1 MDRRQLLTASTL
13 GLAGLAGG
21 SLSAAPAA
29 TGNTGG
35 RARSTIMIWLNGGP
49 SHVDLW
55 DMKPDAPAE
64 IRGPFQ
70 PVSRDFAFVMDRG
83 IAAAAILKA
92 ARGADKALIKDVGI
106 FDVFEGNHV
115 GEGKKS
121 VAIEVTLQ
129 PKDKTLTDEEI
140 DKVSAAV
147 VAAVTKTTGG
157 ELRK

>member
-13 GLAGLAGG
+13 GLAGLVGG

-70 PVSRDFAFVMDRG
+70 PVP
-83 IAAAAILKA
+83 
-92 ARGADKALIKDVGI
+92 
-106 FDVFEGNHV
+106 
-115 GEGKKS
+115 
-121 VAIEVTLQ
+121 T
-129 PKDKTLTDEEI
+129 
-140 DKVSAAV
+140 SAA
-147 VAAVTKTTGG
+147 GIH
-157 ELRK
+157 L